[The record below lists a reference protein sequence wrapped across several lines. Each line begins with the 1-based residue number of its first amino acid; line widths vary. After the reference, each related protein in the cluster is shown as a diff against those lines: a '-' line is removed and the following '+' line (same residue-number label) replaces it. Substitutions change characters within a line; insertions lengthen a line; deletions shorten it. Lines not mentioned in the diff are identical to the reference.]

1 MASSKSY
8 NMKAAIAA
16 FVILPIL
23 GVLILSRAQWVH
35 KELPYIGEKVEN
47 KDGSVTYHTVG
58 DVHLFNQHGK
68 EINLSDFDSCIIVAN
83 IFFASC
89 AEVCPQMNKQ
99 IQVIAEEFRTNPKVR
114 FLTVSIDPQS
124 DSVPVLYQYSQA
136 YKADL
141 YKRTFAT
148 GSKSE
153 IYDWVFNDLL
163 LATEQRGSDFIHDD
177 KVVIID
183 RDHHIRGILETRGKD
198 LKEQLER
205 VKRITDDINNL
216 LYEYRQKQLDK

>member
-8 NMKAAIAA
+8 KMKAAIAA
-16 FVILPIL
+16 FVILPII
-23 GVLILSRAQWVH
+23 GVIFLSRAQWVH
-35 KELPYIGEKVEN
+35 KELPYIGEQSQNPDGTKV
-47 KDGSVTYHTVG
+47 YHTVG
-58 DVHLFNQHGK
+58 DIQLVNQHGQA
-68 EINLSDFDSCIIVAN
+68 INLSDFDSCIIVAN

-99 IQVIAEEFRTNPKVR
+99 VQVIAEEFRANPKVR
-114 FLTVSIDPQS
+114 FLTVSIDPIN
-124 DSVPVLYQYSQA
+124 DSVPVLAQYAQS

-148 GSKSE
+148 GSKKE

-163 LATEQRGSDFIHDD
+163 LATEQRGADFIHDD

-205 VKRITDDINNL
+205 VKRITDDVNNL